1 LLFSYLQYHVEEM
14 PLRLTSVQRRFT
26 ELRSTSIK
34 RRILLA
40 VRDPFLAGALREA
53 LLRARGIELAG
64 IVDPTI
70 DRALDGWSAHA
81 DVLLIGA
88 DELLWLQRSCSR
100 DPLPAASAMRVV
112 VLLDEARILDVV
124 KRIDRRVALVF
135 ECEDAHFLAERIDL
149 AVAGYVVLSAE
160 LLARWA
166 GNHLRRRLVD
176 GFSPNERR
184 ILDCVGRALS
194 NKGIAAETGF
204 AQNQV
209 KALVQSVTRKLRMKN
224 RTTVAIFAATMPPAA
239 LARQGA
245 DTTIASTDNRSAETS
260 PLASASLASVSTT
273 ASRH

>member
-1 LLFSYLQYHVEEM
+1 M
-14 PLRLTSVQRRFT
+14 
-26 ELRSTSIK
+26 RSTSTK

-112 VLLDEARILDVV
+112 VLLDETRILDVV

-135 ECEDAHFLAERIDL
+135 ECEDARFLAERIDL

-245 DTTIASTDNRSAETS
+245 NTTIASTDNRSAETS
-260 PLASASLASVSTT
+260 PSASASLARVSTT
-273 ASRH
+273 APHH